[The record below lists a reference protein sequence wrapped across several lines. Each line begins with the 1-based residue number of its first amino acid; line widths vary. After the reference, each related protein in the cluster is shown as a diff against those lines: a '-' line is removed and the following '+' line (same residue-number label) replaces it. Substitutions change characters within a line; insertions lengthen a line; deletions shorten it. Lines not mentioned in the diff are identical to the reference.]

1 MAPLR
6 RRGIRRGGTRG
17 DETAAANRR
26 GATCD
31 ARCPAGAQC
40 PRRICTASITA
51 YRVNRCARNRACM
64 RRSSGRHKWRPY
76 GGASGGA
83 ERAAMKLR
91 PRTVGAPLV
100 TPGAPLGHNVPAAPA
115 PRQSPHTASTVVPA
129 TVRACVGHPGVI
141 NGAPTAAVSVAAR
154 PIQEESV
161 AFFCPG
167 TCLSLSLSDER

>member
-31 ARCPAGAQC
+31 ARCPAGAQR
-40 PRRICTASITA
+40 PRRTCTASIAA
-51 YRVNRCARNRACM
+51 YRINRCARNRACM
-64 RRSSGRHKWRPY
+64 RRPSGRHKWRPY
-76 GGASGGA
+76 GGGASGGA

-100 TPGAPLGHNVPAAPA
+100 TPGAPPGHNVPAALA
-115 PRQSPHTASTVVPA
+115 TASTVVPA